1 MERPEKVITK
11 PSAVRP
17 ELGRRDTESPDMF
30 PLCASAPLW
39 PIIEPLLCR
48 NRGLNRTTEVCGS
61 APKLKT
67 APVLKCQVVQKRCR
81 NGAVLP
87 LCAVREPKLVHFR
100 SGTGGGSR
108 FPEDRGGGEAT
119 RRVKLNGAENENR
132 YKNSTET
139 FRNVRAGWVSHWG
152 WAAPSAAAAAPGSA
166 PPRGQSVRV
175 GKIDERSETH
185 LLGLAIRLKRFPP
198 ILESVVSD
206 AVKPVIHLGNRSL
219 RVAVTMRRQTLKRF
233 YFVPSKEHFS

>member
-48 NRGLNRTTEVCGS
+48 NRGLNRTTEACGS
-61 APKLKT
+61 APKQKT
-67 APVLKCQVVQKRCR
+67 APVLKCQVVQKWCR

-87 LCAVREPKLVHFR
+87 PCAVREPKLVHFR
-100 SGTGGGSR
+100 SGTGGGIR
-108 FPEDRGGGEAT
+108 FPEDRGGVEAT

-139 FRNVRAGWVSHWG
+139 FRNVRAGWFPIGEGAALPQQAPRNQNQSKTSPVSGGGGFLTGAEAGGLNPPVRWQSLHRRWT
-152 WAAPSAAAAAPGSA
+152 WATAAP
-166 PPRGQSVRV
+166 Q
-175 GKIDERSETH
+175 E
-185 LLGLAIRLKRFPP
+185 
-198 ILESVVSD
+198 
-206 AVKPVIHLGNRSL
+206 
-219 RVAVTMRRQTLKRF
+219 
-233 YFVPSKEHFS
+233 

>member
-1 MERPEKVITK
+1 MGQSPALSRRRREFMERPEKVITK

-39 PIIEPLLCR
+39 PIIEPLRCR
-48 NRGLNRTTEVCGS
+48 DRGLNRTTEICGS
-61 APKLKT
+61 APKQKT

-87 LCAVREPKLVHFR
+87 PCAVREPKLVHFR
-100 SGTGGGSR
+100 SGTGGGIR

-139 FRNVRAGWVSHWG
+139 FRNVRAGWVSQLG
-152 WAAPSAAAAAPGSA
+152 W
-166 PPRGQSVRV
+166 V
-175 GKIDERSETH
+175 GCAS
-185 LLGLAIRLKRFPP
+185 
-198 ILESVVSD
+198 
-206 AVKPVIHLGNRSL
+206 
-219 RVAVTMRRQTLKRF
+219 VAVTQNQNR
-233 YFVPSKEHFS
+233 SKTSPVSGGAVL